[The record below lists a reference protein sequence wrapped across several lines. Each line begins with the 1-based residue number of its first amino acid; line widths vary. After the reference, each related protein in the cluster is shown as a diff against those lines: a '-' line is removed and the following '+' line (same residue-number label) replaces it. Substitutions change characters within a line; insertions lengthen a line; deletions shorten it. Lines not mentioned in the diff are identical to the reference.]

1 MMNKKLLALL
11 VAGAISLTGCNET
24 TSSGE
29 PTNNYEDAIKTSLA
43 RQSKVSFAV
52 LGSDADIPLPSYLLM
67 DTSDGTLNIPISA
80 GQSTGLD
87 NPEVAMGNTDGW
99 SATQPYTI
107 NVKLKTGLTFN
118 AATLKDGVKVAKVTV
133 TNGVMSAPEV
143 LVADTD
149 YKVVA
154 SGGVITVLP
163 ISGKFQ
169 PNSEY
174 IFALTD
180 TLQDSEG
187 VPLGMSETYA
197 TLKTKKYEQQG
208 TLKSAQLITYQVEG
222 IMLAT
227 QQVASTDNIIYSS
240 WYTTASAGDV
250 LYAAKSASALAI
262 QNGAANIWK
271 GTAVSESV
279 TTDDLNKAFTFTD
292 IAQSGTTAAN
302 NVIYKG
308 NVHLPYYL
316 ETNLTTFASTPWQS
330 GMPSLAKIQYTL
342 ENGTTAD
349 KAGLLSQL
357 GALGITAEDLS
368 KVSSDLATQKKVL
381 TALTGQT
388 LTLANGNQLD
398 PERLITR
405 YSPVP
410 KLKSVEAVPFTLVLP
425 ATGCD
430 TTAANKVSIFSHG
443 ITGKK
448 EQLTDSTLADNLIG
462 SNCQAIFAID
472 HPLHG
477 ERGFTLPGGTQ
488 MTAETNPEIYLNL
501 QALTVG
507 RDNLRQSITDIINLR
522 ASMGRVFATLAT
534 AIASGDQATIDSL
547 GVLGRLS
554 PTAGV
559 ALTGHSLGAIT
570 GTAVANVANRSV
582 DPTNPQTDALIFDI
596 NRVALASPGGSIPYL
611 LLNSGSF
618 GNFVKGNLVAATSPT
633 FKQGCE
639 AQNMK
644 LETCYAGYEQGLIIN
659 NDTATLSGLYSN
671 FTKFAYAAQTVL
683 DAVDPISHAAQVN
696 SNTAVYLNQVDNDQT
711 VPNQLTFGDL
721 VAPGI
726 PVMKPYS
733 AFAGTYPLVGLLG
746 LTPVDSSQTSTTMIK
761 NAVLFNA
768 GGHSSLIDPLISA
781 NVSTEMHNELS
792 SLLNGDGKT
801 LTVDNTNNVIR
812 LPN

>member
-87 NPEVAMGNTDGW
+87 NPQVAMGNTDGW

-107 NVKLKTGLTFN
+107 NVKLKTGLAFN
-118 AATLKDGVKVAKVTV
+118 PATLADGVKVAKVTV
-133 TNGVMSAPEV
+133 TNGVMSNPEL
-143 LVADTD
+143 LVAGTD
-149 YKVVA
+149 YRVVA
-154 SGGVITVLP
+154 SGGTITVLP
-163 ISGKFQ
+163 LSNKFQ

-208 TLKSAQLITYQVEG
+208 TLKTAQLITHQVEA

-271 GTAVSESV
+271 GTAVSDSV
-279 TTDDLNKAFTFTD
+279 TSDDLNKAFTFTD
-292 IAQSGTTAAN
+292 IAQAGTTTAN
-302 NVIYKG
+302 NLIYKG

-316 ETNLTTFASTPWQS
+316 ETSLTTFGSTPWQS
-330 GMPSLAKIQYTL
+330 GMPSLAKIKYAL
-342 ENGTTAD
+342 ENGTAAD

-357 GALGITAEDLS
+357 NTLGITTEDLS

-388 LTLANGNQLD
+388 LTLANGSQLD

-425 ATGCD
+425 GTGCN
-430 TTAANKVSIFSHG
+430 TTAINKVSIFSHG
-443 ITGKK
+443 ITGQK
-448 EQLTDSTLADNLIG
+448 EHLTANTLADNLIG

-477 ERGFTLPGGTQ
+477 ERGLTLPNGNK
-488 MTAETNPEIYLNL
+488 MTAGTNPEIYLNL

-507 RDNLRQSITDIINLR
+507 RDNLRQSIIDIINLR
-522 ASMGRVFATLAT
+522 ASIGRVFAALAP
-534 AIASGDQATIDSL
+534 AIASGDQATIDGL

-554 PTAGV
+554 PTSGV

-582 DPTNPQTDALIFDI
+582 DPTADALIFDI

-618 GNFVKGNLVAATSPT
+618 GNFVKGNLVAATSST
-633 FKQGCE
+633 FKQGCD
-639 AQNMK
+639 AQGVN
-644 LETCYAGYEQGLIIN
+644 LETCYAGYEQGLINN
-659 NDTATLSGLYSN
+659 NDAATLSGLYSS
-671 FTKFAYAAQTVL
+671 FTQFAYAAQTVL
-683 DAVDPISHAAQVN
+683 DAVDPISHAAQVS

-711 VPNQLTFGDL
+711 IPNQLTFGDL

-746 LTPVDSSQTSTTMIK
+746 LTPVNSTQASANMIK

-768 GGHSSLIDPLISA
+768 GGHNSLIDPSA
-781 NVSTEMHNELS
+781 NSNVSTEMHNEIS
-792 SLLNGDGKT
+792 SLLNGDGKA